1 MVSIKQINYALAVE
15 KEMHFKNAADK
26 CFVSAS
32 TLSNAI
38 SEMEKQLGFEIF
50 ERNNKK
56 VIVTKKTIE
65 DTDEQANN
73 GASPVIKDFVI
84 YPNPSSGVFSLEL
97 KLKEISDVN
106 VKIYSLLSNNLIDYK
121 EVKEQEEYKIDYN
134 LNLVPGMYFVLIET
148 QNEKL
153 VKKIIIK

>member
-56 VIVTKKTIE
+56 VIVTKLGEEILKKYKSIKLQLE
-65 DTDEQANN
+65 DIQ
-73 GASPVIKDFVI
+73 K
-84 YPNPSSGVFSLEL
+84 
-97 KLKEISDVN
+97 ISE
-106 VKIYSLLSNNLIDYK
+106 NNLLPNT
-121 EVKEQEEYKIDYN
+121 N
-134 LNLVPGMYFVLIET
+134 LHIHILPLQYFYFLYSVNMIILNKHDKYILM
-148 QNEKL
+148 KL
-153 VKKIIIK
+153 DCNISALHSS

>member
-56 VIVTKKTIE
+56 VIVTKLGEEILKKYKSIKLQLEDIQKISEVILINDIE
-65 DTDEQANN
+65 AIIISNT
-73 GASPVIKDFVI
+73 
-84 YPNPSSGVFSLEL
+84 
-97 KLKEISDVN
+97 SDVSEYTFLITY
-106 VKIYSLLSNNLIDYK
+106 VYDLL
-121 EVKEQEEYKIDYN
+121 
-134 LNLVPGMYFVLIET
+134 
-148 QNEKL
+148 
-153 VKKIIIK
+153 

>member
-56 VIVTKKTIE
+56 VIVTKLGEEILKKYK
-65 DTDEQANN
+65 
-73 GASPVIKDFVI
+73 SIK
-84 YPNPSSGVFSLEL
+84 L
-97 KLKEISDVN
+97 
-106 VKIYSLLSNNLIDYK
+106 
-121 EVKEQEEYKIDYN
+121 
-134 LNLVPGMYFVLIET
+134 
-148 QNEKL
+148 
-153 VKKIIIK
+153 

>member
-56 VIVTKKTIE
+56 VIVTKLGEEILRKYKNAHRTWSSKRRKNWTE
-65 DTDEQANN
+65 LFNRSSSDSNR
-73 GASPVIKDFVI
+73 IKI
-84 YPNPSSGVFSLEL
+84 AHTA
-97 KLKEISDVN
+97 N
-106 VKIYSLLSNNLIDYK
+106 VKQQICFGNSYQMFDNH
-121 EVKEQEEYKIDYN
+121 
-134 LNLVPGMYFVLIET
+134 YFRVFFF
-148 QNEKL
+148 
-153 VKKIIIK
+153 